1 MASTVVG
8 GPSCAPV
15 RVPMNIASF
24 KPSGVTYTKTEVPKN
39 VQAFSGFTGQEGPHT
54 IRKPPVAW
62 KGMVPS
68 KPPVSLEARMACA
81 AIVNNAVVSSSC
93 VTLDPPPA
101 PLLEHIATPTPA
113 EWAEHDARQ
122 KARRKTRWGAKKGKK
137 DTVHMA
143 PLDPSLKWK
152 NIMIFDE
159 IPKEDIVSNP
169 IDAESGETYLSL
181 IHRDTI
187 MMTWR

>member
-1 MASTVVG
+1 
-8 GPSCAPV
+8 
-15 RVPMNIASF
+15 
-24 KPSGVTYTKTEVPKN
+24 
-39 VQAFSGFTGQEGPHT
+39 
-54 IRKPPVAW
+54 
-62 KGMVPS
+62 
-68 KPPVSLEARMACA
+68 MACA
-81 AIVNNAVVSSSC
+81 SIVKNVVASSSC

-122 KARRKTRWGAKKGKK
+122 KARRKTCRGAKKSNK
-137 DTVHMA
+137 DSVHMA

-187 MMTWR
+187 MMT